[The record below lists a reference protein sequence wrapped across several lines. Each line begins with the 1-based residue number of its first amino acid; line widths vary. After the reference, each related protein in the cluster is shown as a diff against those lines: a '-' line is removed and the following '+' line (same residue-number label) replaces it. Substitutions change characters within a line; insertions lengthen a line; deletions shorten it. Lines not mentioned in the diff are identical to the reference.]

1 MNDLQDLYRQLI
13 LDHNQ
18 SPRNFGVLDGANR
31 SAQGYN
37 PLCGDEINVSAVVE
51 DDIIN
56 AIKFEGAGCA
66 ISKASASIMTTVV
79 KGKAVQEVQ
88 DIFERFHRMATTGEM
103 NGQDMGKLAA
113 LADIHKY
120 PARVKCAMLAWRTLA
135 ASLEQQPTPVSTE

>member
-1 MNDLQDLYRQLI
+1 MNDLRDLYQQLI
-13 LDHNQ
+13 LDHNK
-18 SPRNFGVLDGANR
+18 SPRNFGVLEGANR

-120 PARVKCAMLAWRTLA
+120 PARVKCAMLAWRTLS
-135 ASLEQQPTPVSTE
+135 ASLEQQPTLVSTE